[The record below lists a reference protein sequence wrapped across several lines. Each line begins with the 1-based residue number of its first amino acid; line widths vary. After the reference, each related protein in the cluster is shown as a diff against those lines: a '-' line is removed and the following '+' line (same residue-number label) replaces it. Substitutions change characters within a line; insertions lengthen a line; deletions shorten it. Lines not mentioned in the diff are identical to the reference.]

1 MNEEEMVTIEPVT
14 RIGGEAKINIA
25 FDKERNVKNAYFQSM
40 GYRGFENFMVGR
52 QAEEVPRITT
62 RVCGVCSWAHHLAA
76 AKALDHLFGREP
88 PEPAKKLRELSYCAH
103 IIHSHLLHFFF
114 LASPDFFLSPEEKTS
129 TRNFV
134 GLLQRHPELTKRA
147 LRWHAEAE
155 RIQEIIAGKAIHP
168 PFAVPGGI
176 TKSLDEEERGD
187 IKRKANGILDFTL
200 DTLSFFRKKIIKDK
214 NFEGFLL
221 GDLYRLET
229 YYMGLVDQ
237 NDQTNFYDGR
247 IRVVDQEGSEVSKFD
262 GLDYLDHVAEKVE
275 PWTYCK
281 FAYLKKVGWKG
292 LKEGKD
298 SGIFRVSS
306 LPRLNVSK
314 GMPTPRAQEAYEDFV
329 DTLGHPAHATL
340 GFHWARLVEV
350 IYCAERMLELLK
362 DSDIVSKDIM
372 NYEGKYQGNGVG
384 VVEAPQGTLIHH
396 YEADENGLITNCNI
410 VTPMEMN
417 NAAICIEVRNSA
429 DKLIKNKKVSKNV
442 LNRVEMGVRAYDPC
456 PSC

>member
-14 RIGGEAKINIA
+14 RIGGEAKINIV
-25 FDKERNVKNAYFQSM
+25 FDEGRNVKNAYFQSM
-40 GYRGFENFMVGR
+40 DYRGFENFMVGR

-103 IIHSHLLHFFF
+103 IIHGHLLHFFF
-114 LASPDFFLSPEEKTS
+114 LASPDFFFPPDEKAL

-134 GLLQRHPELTKRA
+134 GLLQRYPELTKRA

-187 IKRKANGILDFTL
+187 IERKANGILDFTL
-200 DTLSFFRKKIIKDK
+200 DTLSFFRKKVIKDK
-214 NFEGFLL
+214 SFQGFLL

-262 GLDYLDHVAEKVE
+262 GLDYLDHIAEKVE

-281 FAYLKKVGWKG
+281 FAYLKKVGWNG

-306 LPRLNVSK
+306 LPRLNVSGK
-314 GMPTPRAQEAYEDFV
+314 MPTPRAQEAYEDFV

-362 DSDIVSKDIM
+362 HSDIVSKDIM
-372 NYEGKYQGNGVG
+372 NYEGEYEGNGVG

-429 DKLIKNKKVSKNV
+429 GKLIKNRKVSKNV
-442 LNRVEMGVRAYDPC
+442 LNHIEMGVRAYDPC
-456 PSC
+456 PLC